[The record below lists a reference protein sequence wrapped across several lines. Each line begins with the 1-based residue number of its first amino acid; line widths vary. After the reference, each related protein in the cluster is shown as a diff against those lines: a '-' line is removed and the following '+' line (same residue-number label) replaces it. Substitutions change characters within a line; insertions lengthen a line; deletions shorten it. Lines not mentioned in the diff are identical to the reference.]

1 MGQNLGQIQKAKINL
16 AKKLQKTKIIRW
28 NQMIPADFWLQE
40 ENLNLQPPGYELL
53 PVFPPVTVQRLPGIF
68 RLKMDPKPKVV

>member
-1 MGQNLGQIQKAKINL
+1 
-16 AKKLQKTKIIRW
+16 
-28 NQMIPADFWLQE
+28 MIPADFWLQE